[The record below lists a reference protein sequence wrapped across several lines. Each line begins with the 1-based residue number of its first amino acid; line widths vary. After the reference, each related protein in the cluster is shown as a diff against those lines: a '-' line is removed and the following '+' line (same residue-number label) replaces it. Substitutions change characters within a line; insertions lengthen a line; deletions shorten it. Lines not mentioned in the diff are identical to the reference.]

1 MVNEFYQ
8 GLPSNYAKYFEI
20 HDLYFLQHALCIF
33 RHQIRV
39 SRQRFKTQKQNLLF
53 LPQKRDIHDN
63 IESKKR
69 CNDASFANYKTGYF
83 SFVYLIGDKRHHI
96 AGDSL
101 RTDSLNLVDS
111 IRIYTSLYKTFN
123 AGSVTYSREVNYK
136 WNTLCLPYTFN
147 ASRNSTA
154 DFYEIKKNSND
165 TIYLS
170 RINGTVEAGVPV
182 IACKKAN
189 NDKIVINA
197 TNVQVVEN
205 PINVFQN
212 NYYFIGNFTTNSK
225 IGFYFLESILNII
238 RIITNF
244 SWYCFW
250 GVFIL
255 ILAGIFELQRKKL
268 LKYGAKTHKKI
279 KLVSFLFSNKCKR
292 SKIQGL
298 YLKI

>member
-1 MVNEFYQ
+1 M
-8 GLPSNYAKYFEI
+8 
-20 HDLYFLQHALCIF
+20 YFLQHALCIF

-39 SRQRFKTQKQNLLF
+39 SRQLFKTQKQNLLF

-69 CNDASFANYKTGYF
+69 CNYASFANYKTGYF
-83 SFVYLIGDKRHHI
+83 SIVYLIGDERHHI

-147 ASRNSTA
+147 AS
-154 DFYEIKKNSND
+154 
-165 TIYLS
+165 
-170 RINGTVEAGVPV
+170 VEAGVRV

-212 NYYFIGNFTTNSK
+212 NYYFIGNFTTNELFLSNNGYIIDNDCFKLYSDLQKDKKGDSSK
-225 IGFYFLESILNII
+225 VSLGAF
-238 RIITNF
+238 RA
-244 SWYCFW
+244 CF
-250 GVFIL
+250 
-255 ILAGIFELQRKKL
+255 QSQNL
-268 LKYGAKTHKKI
+268 LSDDYQYYT
-279 KLVSFLFSNKCKR
+279 L
-292 SKIQGL
+292 
-298 YLKI
+298 

>member
-1 MVNEFYQ
+1 M
-8 GLPSNYAKYFEI
+8 
-20 HDLYFLQHALCIF
+20 YFLQHALCIF

-39 SRQRFKTQKQNLLF
+39 SQQRFKTQKQNLLF

-83 SFVYLIGDKRHHI
+83 SFVYLIGDERHHI

-111 IRIYTSLYKTFN
+111 KRIHTSLYKTFN

-136 WNTLCLPYTFN
+136 RNTLCLPYTFN
-147 ASRNSTA
+147 ASGNSTA

-170 RINGTVEAGVPV
+170 RINGTVEACVPV

-212 NYYFIGNFTTNSK
+212 NYYFIGNFTTNELFLSNNGYIIDNDCFKLYSDLQKDKKGDSSK
-225 IGFYFLESILNII
+225 VSLEAFRACFL
-238 RIITNF
+238 
-244 SWYCFW
+244 Y
-250 GVFIL
+250 
-255 ILAGIFELQRKKL
+255 KKV
-268 LKYGAKTHKKI
+268 HK
-279 KLVSFLFSNKCKR
+279 
-292 SKIQGL
+292 
-298 YLKI
+298 